1 MKIYISCDME
11 GISGV
16 VNWAETGFDGAADY
30 ERFRRVM
37 TAEANAAALG
47 AFEGGATEVVINDSH
62 GSMRNIIIEEMDPR
76 IQLVRGSPKPWSMMQ
91 GLDGSFDGAF
101 FVGYHSQASS
111 VGVLNHT
118 YTGTVVRY
126 KVNGAAGGETAMNA
140 LIAGEYDVPVLLVT
154 GDDQVCAEARALLGP
169 VSTVEVKKA
178 AGRYAAQCLH
188 PAKARELI
196 MAAATQ
202 AVREKAAGPASVGV
216 AGASGAAGAVGA
228 VGAAG
233 VAGVAGVK
241 PLKAARPT
249 RVELTFQVSAMADG
263 AALMPGVERVDNLTV
278 GYTAPDY
285 LTGYRAVRAMIS
297 LAGR

>member
-16 VNWAETGFDGAADY
+16 VNWAETGFDGANDY

-37 TAEANAAALG
+37 TAEVNAAALG

-62 GSMRNIIIEEMDPR
+62 GSMRNIVIEELDPR
-76 IQLVRGSPKPWSMMQ
+76 VQLVRGSPKLWSMMQ

-126 KVNGAAGGETAMNA
+126 KVNGAPGGETAMNA

-196 MAAATQ
+196 QAAAER
-202 AVREKAAGPASVGV
+202 AVREKITASLAAWVQGGS
-216 AGASGAAGAVGA
+216 
-228 VGAAG
+228 AG
-233 VAGVAGVK
+233 VVDTPGVVGMAGVAGVK

-249 RVELTFQVSAMADG
+249 LVELTFQVSAMADG

-285 LTGYRAVRAMIS
+285 LTAYRAVRAMIN

>member
-1 MKIYISCDME
+1 MKGDAAALKIYISCDME

-16 VNWAETGFDGAADY
+16 VNWAETGPESPNDY

-62 GSMRNIIIEEMDPR
+62 GSMRNIIIEELDSR
-76 IQLVRGSPKPWSMMQ
+76 VQLVRGSPKPWSMMQ
-91 GLDGSFDGAF
+91 GIGPAFDGVF
-101 FVGYHSQASS
+101 LVGYHSRASS
-111 VGVLNHT
+111 LGVLNHT
-118 YTGTVVRY
+118 YTGTVVNY
-126 KVNGAAGGETAMNA
+126 KVNGAVGGETAMNA
-140 LIAGEYDVPVLLVT
+140 LVAGEYDVPVLLVT

-169 VSTVEVKKA
+169 VLTVEVKQA

-188 PAKARELI
+188 PARAHELI
-196 MAAATQ
+196 KAAAAR
-202 AVREKAAGPASVGV
+202 AVREKAPGAAAG
-216 AGASGAAGAVGA
+216 GAS
-228 VGAAG
+228 
-233 VAGVAGVK
+233 GVAGVK

-249 RVELTFQVSAMADG
+249 RIELTFQVSAMADG
-263 AALMPGVERVDNLTV
+263 AMLMPGVERVDNLTV

-285 LTGYRAVRAMIS
+285 LTGYRAARAMIT